1 MSRLENH
8 LDGNVKE
15 GGGGIET
22 ACAWMDANE
31 EELKVLKNVPI
42 EMADTSS
49 GRYEAEQKRNV
60 A

>member
-1 MSRLENH
+1 
-8 LDGNVKE
+8 
-15 GGGGIET
+15 
-22 ACAWMDANE
+22 MDANE